1 MHSTEPHPLECTETP
16 AGQMRAEGNRQLFQN
31 SNLAHDPV
39 VSEYLGGKSL
49 AGDTA
54 PNLAVLKE
62 RPEHRIMLYLKA
74 QGLSNQE
81 IAGKTGYG
89 YQWVCQVVRQPW
101 FRKAFVELVEDAGKD
116 ATEEFLR
123 GEVLNSLTTLVEIRD
138 NPEAKEASRVAAA
151 NAVLDRALGKPT
163 QHIQTERIGNSENA
177 KEGMEQVDRE
187 LAAIH
192 EKQAAM
198 GIRNGAN

>member
-1 MHSTEPHPLECTETP
+1 LFTNS
-16 AGQMRAEGNRQLFQN
+16 QL
-31 SNLAHDPV
+31 SHDPV
-39 VSEYLGGKSL
+39 VAEYLGGGNAL

-81 IAGKTGYG
+81 IADKCGYG
-89 YQWVCQVVRQPW
+89 YQWVCQIVRQPW
-101 FRKAFVELVEDAGKD
+101 FRKAFVELVEEAGKD

-123 GEVLNSLTTLVEIRD
+123 GEVLNSLNTLVDIRD
-138 NPEAKEASRVAAA
+138 DTKSKEASRVAAA
-151 NAVLDRALGKPT
+151 NAILDRALGKPT

-187 LAAIH
+187 LAAIR
-192 EKQAAM
+192 EKQVAIGM
-198 GIRNGAN
+198 SHGSN